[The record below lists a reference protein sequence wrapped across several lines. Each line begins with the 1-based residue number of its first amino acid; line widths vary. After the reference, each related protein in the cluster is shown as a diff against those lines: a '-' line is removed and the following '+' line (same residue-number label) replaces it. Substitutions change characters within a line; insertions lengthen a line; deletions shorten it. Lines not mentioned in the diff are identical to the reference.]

1 MYIVYSKLLFF
12 IFPQLCSLQ
21 RKNGLSLRNT
31 YVYMNNHTC
40 KEFSKHVSHSFKVD
54 LVDFYLLWLMEQQ
67 ISHV

>member
-12 IFPQLCSLQ
+12 ILPQLCSLQ

-54 LVDFYLLWLMEQQ
+54 LMDFYLLWLMEQQ